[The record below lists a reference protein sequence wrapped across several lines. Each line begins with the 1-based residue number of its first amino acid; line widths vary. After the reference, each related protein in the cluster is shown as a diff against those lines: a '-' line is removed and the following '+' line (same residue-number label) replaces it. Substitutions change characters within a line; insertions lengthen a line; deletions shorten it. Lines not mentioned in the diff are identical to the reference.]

1 MINKIFARKILNSR
15 GQQTIE
21 VEVHSTSGIGVAS
34 APSGASAG
42 KHEAVAFPK
51 GGNGVDEA
59 IRLVNSE
66 LSKKLGGLTE
76 TDLGLIDSKIV
87 ELDGTRDF
95 SRLGGSASI
104 ATSIAVLKSAA
115 GGAPLFKYMNPK
127 AGVFPFPLGNV
138 IGGGAHG
145 GGTDIQEF
153 LLIPLGAK
161 TAAEAVF
168 SNAAAHARVGSLLAE
183 MHSGFLRSRNDEGG
197 WSVGG
202 HGSEEV
208 FDLLCDAISDWNG
221 MKLGIDVAATQ
232 LWDGENYVY
241 TKEDKRL
248 SPGEQIDFM
257 VSLAEKYPLAYIE
270 DPLHEEDFEGFAELT
285 RKAKGKFLVCGD
297 DLFVTNTGRLE
308 RGVGMGAC
316 NSLIIK
322 PNQNGLVSSTENVV
336 KTAQKAGYSCIVS
349 HRSGETTDPGIAHF
363 AVAWGAQLLKSGITG
378 GERAAKLN
386 ELIRMWELVEKPR
399 MAVM

>member
-1 MINKIFARKILNSR
+1 MIKKILARKILNSR
-15 GQQTIE
+15 GTQTIE
-21 VEVHSTSGIGVAS
+21 VEAHSTSGVGVAS

-51 GGNGVDEA
+51 GGVDDA
-59 IRLVNSE
+59 VRLANSE
-66 LSKKLGGLTE
+66 LPKKLVGLAE
-76 TDLGLIDSKIV
+76 ADLGLVDSKIL
-87 ELDGTRDF
+87 ELDGTKNF
-95 SRLGGSASI
+95 SRLGGSLSI
-104 ATSIAVLKSAA
+104 ATSMAVLKSAA
-115 GGAPLFKYMNPK
+115 GGTPLFKYMNPK
-127 AGVFPFPLGNV
+127 ANTFPFPLGNV

-153 LLIPLGAK
+153 LLLPLGEK
-161 TAAEAVF
+161 TVADAVF

-183 MHSGFLRSRNDEGG
+183 LHTGFLRSRNDEGG

-208 FDLLCDAISDWNG
+208 FDLLCDAIGDWTG

-232 LWDGENYVY
+232 LWDGESYVY
-241 TKEDKRL
+241 AKENKRL

-257 VSLAEKYPLAYIE
+257 VSLAKKYPIAYIE

-308 RGVGMGAC
+308 RGVKMGAC

-322 PNQNGLVSSTENVV
+322 PNQNGLVTGTENAV
-336 KTAQKAGYSCIVS
+336 KMAQKAGYSCIVS
-349 HRSGETTDPGIAHF
+349 HRSGETTDPGIAHL
-363 AVAWGAQLLKSGITG
+363 AVGWGAQLLKSGITG
-378 GERAAKLN
+378 GERTAKLN

>member
-15 GQQTIE
+15 GTQTIE
-21 VEVHSTSGIGVAS
+21 VEVHSTSGMGVAS

-51 GGNGVDEA
+51 GGVDDA
-59 IRLVNSE
+59 VRLVNGE
-66 LSKKLGGLTE
+66 LSKKLAGLTE
-76 TDLGLIDSKIV
+76 GDLGLIDSKIAA
-87 ELDGTRDF
+87 LDGTKNF

-104 ATSIAVLKSAA
+104 ATSMAVLKSAA
-115 GGAPLFKYMNPK
+115 GEKPLFKYMNPK
-127 AGVFPFPLGNV
+127 ANAFPFPLGNV

-153 LLIPLGAK
+153 LLLPLGAK
-161 TAAEAVF
+161 TASEAVF
-168 SNAAAHARVGSLLAE
+168 SNAEVHARVGSLLAE
-183 MHSGFLRSRNDEGG
+183 MHTGFLRSRNDEGG

-202 HGSEEV
+202 HDSEGI
-208 FDLLCDAISDWNG
+208 FDVLCDAIEDWHG

-232 LWDGENYVY
+232 LWDGGNYVY
-241 TKEDKRL
+241 TKENNKRL

-257 VSLAEKYPLAYIE
+257 VSLAKKYPLAYIE

-285 RKAKGKFLVCGD
+285 KKANGRFLVCGD

-308 RGVGMGAC
+308 RGIGMGAC

-336 KTAQKAGYSCIVS
+336 KTAKKAGYSRIVS

-378 GERAAKLN
+378 GERTAKLN